1 MLARAAYKSINSYIK
16 KNSTEGT
23 NSPQAEGNTILGQL
37 AKQKSEGSVE
47 AGGNEEDPGA
57 ADDFKIY
64 RKPEETVEQETMM
77 VMQIDENERF
87 DPRSNTW
94 SSSNLLPSD
103 PSKLVKL
110 LFSPYSP
117 SYFICFSSLDID
129 LLLVIRIFSLM
140 YNL

>member
-117 SYFICFSSLDID
+117 SYFICFFSLDID